1 MKLLYNIAGT
11 YRPAGMER
19 VLTNKANWFA
29 AHGYEVVIVTTDQKG
44 RKPYFELDPSIR
56 CVDLGI
62 GYEDNNGGSL
72 LNKIINYPFKQRRHY
87 KRLKAL
93 LVKERPDVTISMFC
107 NDVSLI
113 PKIKDGSKKVLEVH
127 FSRFKRLQYGRKGLW
142 GIVDRW
148 RSGNDVRLADKF
160 DAFVVLTKEDAGY
173 WDTDNIKYIPNART
187 FENVTPAPL
196 DNKKVI
202 TVGRYSYQKGYD
214 LLINVWSEVHK
225 HCPEWALDIVG
236 DGEDREKLQKMID
249 DLNLAGRVCL
259 KHSTPQIAQEYQN
272 ASIVALSSRYEGL
285 PMILLEAQTFGLP
298 IVSFKC
304 KCGPIDVITDGVDG
318 YLVDEGDTKGMADRI
333 ITLIKDVELRKA
345 MGRAAR
351 ESSERYS
358 EEMIMRQWVDLFKE
372 LCEGQKGQ

>member
-19 VLTNKANWFA
+19 VLANKANWFA
-29 AHGYEVVIVTTDQKG
+29 THGYEVIIVTTDQKG
-44 RKPYFELDPSIR
+44 RKPYFELDQSIK
-56 CVDLGI
+56 CIDLGI

-72 LNKIINYPFKQRRHY
+72 LNKIINYPFKQLRHY
-87 KRLKAL
+87 KKLKAL
-93 LVKERPDVTISMFC
+93 LLKERPDVTISMFC

-148 RSGNDVRLADKF
+148 RSDNDVRLANRF
-160 DAFVVLTKEDAGY
+160 DAFVVLTKEDSGY
-173 WDTDNIKYIPNART
+173 WNTNNIKYIPNART
-187 FENVTPAPL
+187 FENVTHAGL
-196 DNKKVI
+196 NNKKVI

-214 LLINVWSEVHK
+214 LLIKVWDEVHR
-225 HCPEWALDIVG
+225 HCPNWTLDIVG

-249 DLNLAGRVCL
+249 DFNLTKSVCL

-272 ASIVALSSRYEGL
+272 ASIVVLSSRYEGL

-304 KCGPIDVITDGVDG
+304 KCGPKDVITDGVDG
-318 YLVDEGDTKGMADRI
+318 YLMEEGDIKGMADRI
-333 ITLIKDVELRKA
+333 IALINDERLRKE
-345 MGRAAR
+345 MGKAAR
-351 ESSERYS
+351 ISSERYS
-358 EEMIMRQWVDLFKE
+358 EEMIMRQWVGLFDE
-372 LCEGQKGQ
+372 LCGVQKGQ

>member
-29 AHGYEVVIVTTDQKG
+29 TRGYEVIIVTTDQKE

-56 CVDLGI
+56 CIDLGI

-87 KRLKAL
+87 KKLKAL
-93 LVKERPDVTISMFC
+93 MLKERPDVTISMFC

-127 FSRFKRLQYGRKGLW
+127 FSRFKRLQYGRTGLW
-142 GIVDRW
+142 GIVDKW
-148 RSGNDVRLADKF
+148 RSDNDVRLADKF
-160 DAFVVLTKEDAGY
+160 DAFVVLTKEDSGY
-173 WDTDNIKYIPNART
+173 WNTDNIRYIPNART
-187 FENVTPAPL
+187 FENVTPANL

-214 LLINVWSEVHK
+214 LLIKVWDEVHK
-225 HCPEWALDIVG
+225 HYPDWTLDIIG
-236 DGEDREKLQKMID
+236 DGEEREKLQKMID
-249 DLNLAGRVCL
+249 DLNLAGSVCL

-304 KCGPIDVITDGVDG
+304 KCGPQDVITNGVDG
-318 YLVDEGDTKGMADRI
+318 YLVDEGDIKGMADRI
-333 ITLIKDVELRKA
+333 MALIKDVRRRKV
-345 MGRAAR
+345 MGKAAII
-351 ESSERYS
+351 SSKRYS
-358 EEMIMRQWVDLFKE
+358 EDTIMQKWVDLFNKLCVIQKE
-372 LCEGQKGQ
+372 Q

>member
-1 MKLLYNIAGT
+1 MKLLCNIAGT

-29 AHGYEVVIVTTDQKG
+29 AHGYEVIIVTTDQKE

-56 CVDLGI
+56 CIDLGI

-87 KRLKAL
+87 KKLKAL
-93 LVKERPDVTISMFC
+93 MLKERPDVTISMFC

-113 PKIKDGSKKVLEVH
+113 PKIKDGSKKILEVH
-127 FSRFKRLQYGRKGLW
+127 FSRFKRLQYGRTGLW
-142 GIVDRW
+142 GIVDKW
-148 RSGNDVRLADKF
+148 RSDNDVRLADKF
-160 DAFVVLTKEDAGY
+160 DAFVVLTKEDSGY
-173 WDTDNIKYIPNART
+173 WNTDNIRYIPNART
-187 FENVTPAPL
+187 FENVTPANL

-214 LLINVWSEVHK
+214 LLIKVWDEVHK
-225 HCPEWALDIVG
+225 HYPDWTLDIIG
-236 DGEDREKLQKMID
+236 DGEEREKLQKMID
-249 DLNLAGRVCL
+249 DLNLAGSVCL

-304 KCGPIDVITDGVDG
+304 KCGPQDVITNGVDG
-318 YLVDEGDTKGMADRI
+318 YLVDEGDIKGMADRI
-333 ITLIKDVELRKA
+333 MALIKDVRRRKV
-345 MGRAAR
+345 MGKAAII
-351 ESSERYS
+351 SSKRYS
-358 EEMIMRQWVDLFKE
+358 EDTIMQKWVDLFNE
-372 LCEGQKGQ
+372 LCGIQKKK

>member
-1 MKLLYNIAGT
+1 MKLLCNIAGT

-29 AHGYEVVIVTTDQKG
+29 AHGYEVIIVTTDQKE

-56 CVDLGI
+56 CIDLGI

-87 KRLKAL
+87 KKLKAL
-93 LVKERPDVTISMFC
+93 MLKERPDVTISMFC
-107 NDVSLI
+107 NDVFLI
-113 PKIKDGSKKVLEVH
+113 PKIKDGSKKILEVH
-127 FSRFKRLQYGRKGLW
+127 FSRFKRLQYGRTGLW
-142 GIVDRW
+142 GIVDKW
-148 RSGNDVRLADKF
+148 RSDNDVRLADKF
-160 DAFVVLTKEDAGY
+160 DAFVVLTKEDSGY
-173 WDTDNIKYIPNART
+173 WNTDNIRYIPNART
-187 FENVTPAPL
+187 FENVTPANL

-214 LLINVWSEVHK
+214 LLIKVWDEVHK
-225 HCPEWALDIVG
+225 HYPDWTLDIIG
-236 DGEDREKLQKMID
+236 DGEEREKLQKMID
-249 DLNLAGRVCL
+249 DLNLAGSVCL

-304 KCGPIDVITDGVDG
+304 KCGPQDVITNGVDG
-318 YLVDEGDTKGMADRI
+318 YLVDEGDIKGMADRI
-333 ITLIKDVELRKA
+333 MALIKDVRRRKV
-345 MGRAAR
+345 MGKAAII
-351 ESSERYS
+351 SSKRYS
-358 EEMIMRQWVDLFKE
+358 EDTIMQKWVDLFNE
-372 LCEGQKGQ
+372 LCGIQKKK

>member
-62 GYEDNNGGSL
+62 GYEDNNGASL
-72 LNKIINYPFKQRRHY
+72 FNKMINYPIKQRRHF
-87 KRLKAL
+87 KKLKAL
-93 LVKERPDVTISMFC
+93 LMKERPDITISMFC

-113 PKIKDGSKKVLEVH
+113 PRIKDGSRKVLEVH

-148 RSGNDVRLADKF
+148 RSDNDVSLAKRF
-160 DAFVVLTKEDAGY
+160 DAFVVLTKEDSGY
-173 WDTDNIKYIPNART
+173 WETDNIRHIPNART
-187 FENVTPAPL
+187 FENVLPATL

-214 LLINVWSEVHK
+214 LLIKVWKEVHEQ
-225 HCPEWALDIVG
+225 CPDWSLDIVG
-236 DGEDREKLQKMID
+236 DGEDRGKLQKMID
-249 DLNLAGRVCL
+249 DFNLTESVCL
-259 KHSTPQIAQEYQN
+259 KHSTPLIAQEYQN
-272 ASIVALSSRYEGL
+272 ASIVVLSSRYEGL

-304 KCGPIDVITDGVDG
+304 KCGPKDVITDGVDG
-318 YLVDEGDTKGMADRI
+318 YLVEEGDIKGMADRI
-333 ITLIKDVELRKA
+333 IALIKDERLRKD
-345 MGRAAR
+345 MGKAAR
-351 ESSERYS
+351 ISSERYS
-358 EEMIMRQWVDLFKE
+358 EETIMRQWVGLFNE
-372 LCEGQKGQ
+372 LCGIQEGQ

>member
-44 RKPYFELDPSIR
+44 RKPYFELDPAIR
-56 CVDLGI
+56 CIDLGI
-62 GYEDNNGGSL
+62 GYEDNNGASL
-72 LNKIINYPFKQRRHY
+72 FNKMINYPIKQRRHF
-87 KRLKAL
+87 KKLKAL
-93 LVKERPDVTISMFC
+93 LMKERPDITISMFC

-113 PKIKDGSKKVLEVH
+113 PRIKDGSRKVLEVH

-160 DAFVVLTKEDAGY
+160 DAFVVLTKEDSGY
-173 WDTDNIKYIPNART
+173 WNTDNIRYIPNART
-187 FENVTPAPL
+187 FENVNPASL

-214 LLINVWSEVHK
+214 LLIKVWDKVHK
-225 HCPEWALDIVG
+225 HCPDWALDIVG

-249 DLNLAGRVCL
+249 DLNLAGSVCL
-259 KHSTPQIAQEYQN
+259 KHSTPQITQEYQN

-345 MGRAAR
+345 MGRVAR

-358 EEMIMRQWVDLFKE
+358 EEMIMRRWVDLFNE
-372 LCEGQKGQ
+372 LCGSQKGQ

>member
-19 VLTNKANWFA
+19 VLTNKAIWFA

-127 FSRFKRLQYGRKGLW
+127 FSRFKRLQYGRTGLW
-142 GIVDRW
+142 GIVDKW
-148 RSGNDVRLADKF
+148 RSDNDVRLADKF
-160 DAFVVLTKEDAGY
+160 DAFVVLTKEDSGY
-173 WDTDNIKYIPNART
+173 WNTDNIRYIPNART
-187 FENVTPAPL
+187 FENVTPANL

-214 LLINVWSEVHK
+214 LLIKVWDEVHK
-225 HCPEWALDIVG
+225 HYPDWTLDIIG
-236 DGEDREKLQKMID
+236 DGEEREKLQKMID
-249 DLNLAGRVCL
+249 DLNLAGSVCL

-304 KCGPIDVITDGVDG
+304 KCGPQDVITNGVDG
-318 YLVDEGDTKGMADRI
+318 YLVDEGDIKGMADRI
-333 ITLIKDVELRKA
+333 MALIKDVRRRKV
-345 MGRAAR
+345 MGKAAII
-351 ESSERYS
+351 SSKRYS
-358 EEMIMRQWVDLFKE
+358 EDTIMQKWVDLFNKLCVIQKE
-372 LCEGQKGQ
+372 Q

>member
-44 RKPYFELDPSIR
+44 RKPYFELDPAIR
-56 CVDLGI
+56 CIDLGI
-62 GYEDNNGGSL
+62 GYEDNNGASL
-72 LNKIINYPFKQRRHY
+72 FNKMINYPIKQRRHF
-87 KRLKAL
+87 KKLKAL
-93 LVKERPDVTISMFC
+93 LMKERPDITISMFC

-113 PKIKDGSKKVLEVH
+113 PRIKDGSRKVLEVH

-160 DAFVVLTKEDAGY
+160 DAFVVLTKEDSGY
-173 WDTDNIKYIPNART
+173 WNTDNIRYIPNART
-187 FENVTPAPL
+187 FENVNPASL

-214 LLINVWSEVHK
+214 LLIKVWDKVHK
-225 HCPEWALDIVG
+225 HCPDWALDIVG

-249 DLNLAGRVCL
+249 DLNLAGSVCL
-259 KHSTPQIAQEYQN
+259 KLSTPQIAQEYQN

>member
-19 VLTNKANWFA
+19 VLVNKANWFA
-29 AHGYEVVIVTTDQKG
+29 THGYEVIIVTTDQKG

-72 LNKIINYPFKQRRHY
+72 LNKIINYPLKQLKHY
-87 KRLKAL
+87 KKLKTL
-93 LVKERPDVTISMFC
+93 LLKEQPDVTISMFC

-113 PKIKDGSKKVLEVH
+113 PKIKDGSKKILEVH
-127 FSRFKRLQYGRKGLW
+127 FSRFKRLQYGRTGLW
-142 GIVDRW
+142 GIVDKW
-148 RSGNDVRLADKF
+148 RSDNDVRLADKF
-160 DAFVVLTKEDAGY
+160 DAFVVLTKEDSGY
-173 WDTDNIKYIPNART
+173 WNTDNIRYIPNART
-187 FENVTPAPL
+187 FENVTPANL

-214 LLINVWSEVHK
+214 LLIKVWDEVHK
-225 HCPEWALDIVG
+225 HYPDWTLDIIG
-236 DGEDREKLQKMID
+236 DGEEREKLQKMID
-249 DLNLAGRVCL
+249 DLNLAGSVCL

-304 KCGPIDVITDGVDG
+304 KCGPQDVITNGVDG
-318 YLVDEGDTKGMADRI
+318 YLVDEGDIKGMADRI
-333 ITLIKDVELRKA
+333 MALIKDVRRRKV
-345 MGRAAR
+345 MGKAAII
-351 ESSERYS
+351 SSKRYS
-358 EEMIMRQWVDLFKE
+358 EDTIMQKWVDLFNE
-372 LCEGQKGQ
+372 LCGIQKKK

>member
-29 AHGYEVVIVTTDQKG
+29 AHGYEVIIVTTDQKG

-56 CVDLGI
+56 CIDLGI

-87 KRLKAL
+87 KKLKAL
-93 LVKERPDVTISMFC
+93 LLKERPDVTISMFC

-148 RSGNDVRLADKF
+148 RSDNDVRLADKF
-160 DAFVVLTKEDAGY
+160 DAFVVLTKEDSGY
-173 WDTDNIKYIPNART
+173 WNTDNIRYIPNART
-187 FENVTPAPL
+187 FENVTPASL

-214 LLINVWSEVHK
+214 SLIKVWDEVHK
-225 HCPEWALDIVG
+225 HYPDWTLDIIG
-236 DGEDREKLQKMID
+236 DGEEREKLQKIID
-249 DLNLAGRVCL
+249 ESNLTESICL

-272 ASIVALSSRYEGL
+272 ASIVTLSSRYEGL

-304 KCGPIDVITDGVDG
+304 KCGPQDVITSGVDG
-318 YLVDEGDTKGMADRI
+318 YLVDEGDIKGMADRI
-333 ITLIKDVELRKA
+333 MALIKDVRRRKV
-345 MGRAAR
+345 MGKAAII
-351 ESSERYS
+351 SSKRYS
-358 EEMIMRQWVDLFKE
+358 EDTIMQKWVDLFNE
-372 LCEGQKGQ
+372 LCGIQKEQ